1 MWLLVEKKSHEH
13 SQKKKLRAKR
23 GRKKAQQRKREQT
36 KNFEKRFFIK
46 HKQKGEKKG
55 LLFCQNIWCS
65 KGLTAL
71 FEDSFDFLRNAPRLS
86 FGAGNFFTFFFFRE
100 SEREREFVGKK

>member
-23 GRKKAQQRKREQT
+23 ERKKAQQRKREQT

-55 LLFCQNIWCS
+55 LCS
-65 KGLTAL
+65 FANKTFGAAKDCSL
-71 FEDSFDFLRNAPRLS
+71 FEDSFDFLRNDQ
-86 FGAGNFFTFFFFRE
+86 
-100 SEREREFVGKK
+100 KW

>member
-1 MWLLVEKKSHEH
+1 LL
-13 SQKKKLRAKR
+13 KKKATSTPKKKKIESKKR
-23 GRKKAQQRKREQT
+23 KEKKAQQRKREQT

-100 SEREREFVGKK
+100 SEREREFVRKK